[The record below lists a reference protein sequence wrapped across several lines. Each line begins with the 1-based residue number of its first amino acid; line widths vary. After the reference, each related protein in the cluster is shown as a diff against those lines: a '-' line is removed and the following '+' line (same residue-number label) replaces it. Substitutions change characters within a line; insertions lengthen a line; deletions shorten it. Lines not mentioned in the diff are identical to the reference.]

1 MEIDGDEWK
10 WMEMD
15 EWRWIE
21 MDEQIDGQ
29 RKIEV

>member
-29 RKIEV
+29 RKIEE

>member
-21 MDEQIDGQ
+21 MNEQIDGQ
-29 RKIEV
+29 RKIEE

>member
-1 MEIDGDEWK
+1 MEIDGDEWT
-10 WMEMD
+10 WTEMD

-29 RKIEV
+29 RKIEE